1 MRVLAGQAK
10 GLRLKGP
17 RGKAT
22 RPTSSRVRNA
32 IFNILPAD
40 LLEGARVL
48 DAYAG
53 TGALGIEGLSHG
65 ASWVDFVERDPA
77 LCRLIREN
85 VKAAD
90 LGESAHVYCTTMKKA
105 LGFLTEPYDL
115 VLMDP
120 PYAEGGVEDMVAG
133 VASAGLLHEDAVVVV
148 EHAWRTSL
156 PDVAGEMMLQRTRRY
171 GDTAVTIYCRENI
184 T

>member
-10 GLRLKGP
+10 GLRLKGT

-32 IFNILPAD
+32 IFNILPAR

-65 ASWVDFVERDPA
+65 ASWVDFVERDQA

-85 VKAAD
+85 VKAAG
-90 LGESAHVYCTTMKKA
+90 LGEAAHVYCTTVKKA
-105 LGFLTEPYDL
+105 LGFLSEPYNV

-120 PYAEGGVEDMVAG
+120 PYAENGVVDIVAG
-133 VASAGLLHEDAVVVV
+133 IASAGLLIEDAVVVV
-148 EHAWRTSL
+148 EHAWRTSF
-156 PDVAGEMMLQRTRRY
+156 PDTAGEMTLHRTHRY
-171 GDTAVTIYCRENI
+171 GDTAVTIYHRENRG
-184 T
+184 